1 MASSAWA
8 IRVGVDL
15 DTSDIQSQLDKAAQ
29 GTKINLDTDL
39 FITPE
44 EKLSMETKYKLCN

>member
-15 DTSDIQSQLDKAAQ
+15 DTMSQMEGYLKMYHYDGIVKK
-29 GTKINLDTDL
+29 GKIRSRN
-39 FITPE
+39 F
-44 EKLSMETKYKLCN
+44 